1 MATLITRP
9 GRNDWYAQY
18 KLNGKWVRRS
28 TGVSV
33 DGKKEGY
40 TKKQAQEIAQIQA
53 NRLEAVAK
61 GDISAQ
67 KMIAQIRAVS
77 SSGHIPTVREFLQQ
91 SIERRRKLN
100 AEKTQGNDVSAI
112 RRFIDWLGSRA
123 DSPLD
128 SVNKSLAKEF
138 AEAQLER
145 VESSTVER
153 YRKTLVAC
161 FSRGIEAEYITVN
174 PFQYEKTGRLREK
187 ASSEREAF
195 TVEELILMIEKLPLD
210 FADMIQLCLYTG
222 GQRLGDIVSMKW
234 EQVDLDAG
242 FVRMTTR
249 KTGRNM
255 VKPIL
260 DVLRPLLER
269 RHKGKVNEYIFPLQA
284 AKYYAAG
291 KNVSYISFQ
300 FIDELE
306 KLGIVKREKA
316 KKEGDKRNATEK
328 SFHSLRRS
336 AATMLHIAGVP
347 LVVSECIVGHD
358 SEAVHKVYVRPDMEA
373 IKQAMG
379 ALDLSKLR
387 TE

>member
-77 SSGHIPTVREFLQQ
+77 ASGHIPTVREFLQQ

-100 AEKTQGNDVSAI
+100 AEKTLGNDVSAI
-112 RRFIDWLGSRA
+112 RRFIEWLGARA
-123 DSPLD
+123 DAPLD
-128 SVNKSLAKEF
+128 SVNKAVALAF
-138 AEAQLER
+138 AEEQVQR
-145 VESSTVER
+145 VEASTVER
-153 YRKTLVAC
+153 YRKTLAAC
-161 FSRGIEAEYITVN
+161 FNRGIEAEYITAN
-174 PFQYEKTGRLREK
+174 PFKYEKNGILKVTKCSEK
-187 ASSEREAF
+187 KAF
-195 TVEELILMIEKLPLD
+195 TAEELLLMIEKLPLD
-210 FADMIQLCLYTG
+210 FADMAQVSLYTG

-234 EQVDLDAG
+234 EQVNLENS
-242 FVRMTTR
+242 VICMTTH
-249 KTGRNM
+249 KTKKNM

-260 DVLRPLLER
+260 SALRPILQRRQNER
-269 RHKGKVNEYIFPLQA
+269 INEYIFPIQA

-291 KNVSYISFQ
+291 KNVSCISIQ

-306 KLGIVKREKA
+306 KLGIVARETA
-316 KKEGDKRNATEK
+316 KKEGDRRNAAEK
-328 SFHSLRRS
+328 AFHSLRSS
-336 AATMLHIAGVP
+336 AATMLHLAGVP
-347 LVVSECIVGHD
+347 PYLAQAIVGHE
-358 SEAVHKVYVRPDMEA
+358 SEDVHQVYFKPSLET
-373 IKQAMG
+373 IEKAMR

-387 TE
+387 T